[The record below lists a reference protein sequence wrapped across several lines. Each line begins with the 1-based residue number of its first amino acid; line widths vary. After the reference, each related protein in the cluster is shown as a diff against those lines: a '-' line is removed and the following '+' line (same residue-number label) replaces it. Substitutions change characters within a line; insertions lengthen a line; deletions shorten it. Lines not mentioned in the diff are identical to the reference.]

1 MVTVYPSF
9 RWHSEGKIC
18 ICLLS
23 VFYSTTFSTYDRH
36 KMINLSKW
44 ECAVR
49 NTGVKFEVKFSRE
62 KNGIDQTELSGAQR
76 KLVMQR
82 IDFDSFLIQDPNLA
96 DIKFVWNELLDIEAF
111 MHQDLNAQEVDQ
123 LEIRCK
129 TWCDAICNRSFLS
142 SDATPYCHIIAFHAC
157 ECIRLH
163 GRLSEWSQEG
173 YEKMNDLLTKRFQ
186 RATNHR
192 FDSAFTQL
200 LEKNNRIALLSIQNV
215 RQRRDYAC
223 SVCKS
228 DEHRLPNC
236 PLRK

>member
-1 MVTVYPSF
+1 M
-9 RWHSEGKIC
+9 R

-23 VFYSTTFSTYDRH
+23 IFYSTSFAAYDPC
-36 KMINLSKW
+36 KMINMSKW

-49 NTGVKFEVKFSRE
+49 STGAKFDVKFSRD
-62 KNGIDQTELSGAQR
+62 KNGIDQTELSGAQK

-82 IDFDSFLIQDPNLA
+82 INFDSFLMDDPNLDA
-96 DIKFVWNELLDIEAF
+96 IKFVWSELLDLEAL
-111 MHQDLNAQEVDQ
+111 MHQDLNAQEIDQ

-129 TWCDAICNRSFLS
+129 IWCDFVCNRAFLS
-142 SDATPYCHIIAFHAC
+142 SDATPYIHIIGFHVC

-173 YEKMNDLLTKRFQ
+173 YEKMNDLLTQRFQ

-192 FDSAFTQL
+192 ADTAFTQL

-215 RQRRDYAC
+215 RQPRSYVC

-228 DEHRLPNC
+228 DKHKAQKC
-236 PLRK
+236 PLS